1 MDFVQDKNCYLGVME
16 IIPRVAPFPW
26 VSLLVTAWAT
36 ATASDHP
43 GNCGSELGSESQGPW
58 PRQHPLDA
66 SLDDRQGS

>member
-1 MDFVQDKNCYLGVME
+1 MTRTATWGSWRLFLGLL
-16 IIPRVAPFPW
+16 PFPW

-36 ATASDHP
+36 ATASDPP